1 MARVGERDR
10 KRQQVV
16 DFINVNPWSKGTAKI
31 TNAITRTGLIHE
43 KLKLRANLLQ
53 PFPLFRKIFL
63 CGLFVFIIL
72 GYHPPRKAY
81 PSVCV
86 TLLNRHA

>member
-16 DFINVNPWSKGTAKI
+16 DFINVNPWSKRTAKI
-31 TNAITRTGLIHE
+31 TNAIIQTGLILE

-63 CGLFVFIIL
+63 CGLFVFMITRL
-72 GYHPPRKAY
+72 SSASRGL
-81 PSVCV
+81 SVG
-86 TLLNRHA
+86 LRDSIK